1 MKRQRRTQW
10 TVLVGL
16 MSWGC
21 GGGDAPPDIE
31 QSWTPVEAFVQLDN
45 SRLHYI
51 EWGGEGQL
59 MLMIPGITGT
69 AHAWAGVAPHF
80 TDTHRVVSVTRRGH
94 GQSSIDG
101 LDFDLDAL
109 ADDLG
114 EFLDS
119 LGGGPAV
126 VVGWSYAG
134 LEMPRLARR
143 HPSSVA
149 GLVFV
154 DALFDGSEKPDGV
167 PDPPGWSMPDSVHP
181 SVASI
186 VAHWGEAMP
195 RARPELLQQYFAG
208 TVYEGDDGQFR
219 LHMPDGGEAE
229 SHFLSL
235 IPSWSPQDYD
245 GIESPVLAIVV
256 SQGEWMAQDLETR
269 GFPED
274 SLDAARRWASEHD
287 DVSKA
292 TAVSALLAAVPD
304 AEVVVLDDVSHSV
317 PLERPELLV
326 ELIRAFLARN

>member
-1 MKRQRRTQW
+1 VKGISGTHW
-10 TVLVGL
+10 TVVVSL
-16 MSWGC
+16 MSWAC
-21 GGGDAPPDIE
+21 GGGDAPPDID
-31 QSWTPVEAFVQLDN
+31 QSWMPVEAFVQLDN

-51 EWGGEGQL
+51 EWGGEGPL
-59 MLMIPGITGT
+59 MLMIPGIGGT

-143 HPSSVA
+143 HPTSVA
-149 GLVFV
+149 SLVFV
-154 DALFDGSEKPDGV
+154 DAVFDDSEKPEGV
-167 PDPPGWSMPDSVHP
+167 PEPPGWSMPDSVYP
-181 SVASI
+181 SVASV
-186 VAHWGEAMP
+186 VAHFGEAMSL
-195 RARPELLQQYFAG
+195 ARPELLRQYLAG
-208 TVYEGDDGQFR
+208 IWYEGGDGQVR
-219 LHMPDGGEAE
+219 MHMPMGGEAE
-229 SHFLSL
+229 SHFWSL
-235 IPSWSPQDYD
+235 IASWSPEDYE

-256 SQGEWMAQDLETR
+256 SQGEVMAQNLAAR

-274 SLDAARRWASEHD
+274 SLDAARRWASEYD

-304 AEVVVLDDVSHSV
+304 AEIVDLDDVTHSV
-317 PLERPELLV
+317 PLERPELLA
-326 ELIRAFLARN
+326 ELIRGFLDRN